1 MAQVNPVL
9 GYQCTLTIS
18 GTTGRFKSVSG
29 NPGQFSKVDCTTIAD
44 NGNKVATKGLKEVSI
59 SGTLEVSDDTAAA
72 SILAIAGAR
81 TAVQVAFAA
90 GSVSVS
96 GLMHVNISGN
106 IEGGIDDTVG
116 IPIECW
122 LAPQTSSSSTTEET

>member
-1 MAQVNPVL
+1 MAQVNPVI
-9 GYQCTLTIS
+9 GYQCSLTI
-18 GTTGRFKSVSG
+18 GGVTGRFKSVSG

-44 NGNKVATKGLKEVSI
+44 GGNKVATKGLKEMSI

-72 SILAIAGAR
+72 SILAIAAAR
-81 TAVQVAFAA
+81 NAVQCSFSA

-106 IEGGIDDTVG
+106 IEGGIDDTVS

-122 LAPQTSSSSTTEET
+122 LAPQTSSTPATE